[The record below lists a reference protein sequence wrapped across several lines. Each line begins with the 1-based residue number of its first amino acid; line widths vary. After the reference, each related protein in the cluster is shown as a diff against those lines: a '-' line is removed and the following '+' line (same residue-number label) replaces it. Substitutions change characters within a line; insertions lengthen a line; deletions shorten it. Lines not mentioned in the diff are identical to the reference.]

1 LTFNKFD
8 EKSADFCVLSNYFS
22 TMYSLVGRFCLSL
35 AHSPYARILALFFL
49 LLQACRNRDEDNQ
62 SPTIQVESPA
72 VGTIFYYLNTINV
85 RATILDEKQIESV
98 TLEVTNSSN
107 IQFLETKEFY
117 PTGKA
122 FDINYTITHNNL
134 YLPSGTYYI
143 KISATDGENESIAFR
158 EIQLIEA
165 PRLLERLFVIRALGG
180 NTAIDTLHD
189 NSLMP
194 CISYSQQYL
203 FGGIDSRTQQLVA
216 CSNDPSSLLS
226 YSYPEFEVLS
236 TSFPPTNETITA
248 FFHDKQHH
256 SFFWGTQQGNLW
268 RTTTSGT
275 QLFTSTGNAP
285 VHNISAHSNYILA
298 ETEGIT
304 NNYIH
309 VIRNDNGIIETVLSF
324 NWELKGIIELESENN
339 RVLLIGNENNASRF
353 SWLNLNTGAFNE
365 LFNFYDSSPVLSVCD
380 GSGNDFYAVHA
391 NGLAHYSNVLDN
403 YTINAALVPTKLV
416 YDDLQHVLFAV
427 NQDQL
432 QLLNET
438 GMNTLQTIATPGILD
453 VWLKYNK

>member
-1 LTFNKFD
+1 
-8 EKSADFCVLSNYFS
+8 
-22 TMYSLVGRFCLSL
+22 MYSLVGRFCLSL
-35 AHSPYARILALFFL
+35 AHSPYARILALFLL

-62 SPTIQVESPA
+62 APAIQVESPS
-72 VGTIFYYLNTINV
+72 VGSIFYYLNTINV
-85 RATILDEKQIESV
+85 RANVLDNKQIELI
-98 TLEVTNSSN
+98 TLEITDSEN
-107 IQFLETKEFY
+107 IRFLEPKEFY
-117 PTGKA
+117 PSSNV

-134 YLPSGTYYI
+134 YLPSGTYYV
-143 KISATDGENESIAFR
+143 KITATDGENESMVFR

-165 PRLLERLFVIRALGG
+165 PRVLERTFVARSLVG
-180 NTAIDTLHD
+180 TTTIDTLHN
-189 NSLMP
+189 NSLMQ
-194 CISYSQQYL
+194 CIDYSQQYL
-203 FGGIDSRTQQLVA
+203 YGGIDSRTQQLVV
-216 CSNDPSSLLS
+216 CSDEPSSLLS
-226 YSYPEFEVLS
+226 FSYPEFQPLS

-248 FFHDKQHH
+248 FFHDKKHQ

-268 RTTTSGT
+268 RTNASGT

-285 VHNISAHSNYILA
+285 VRTIGAHSNYILA

-324 NWELKGIIELESENN
+324 NWELKGIIELQSENN

-365 LFNFYDSSPVLSVCD
+365 VFNFYDSSPVLSVCD
-380 GSGNDFYAVHA
+380 GSGNDFYTVHA

-416 YDDLQHVLFAV
+416 HDDLQHVLFAV
-427 NQDQL
+427 NQDEL
-432 QLLNET
+432 LLLNET
-438 GMNTLQTIATPGILD
+438 GQNILQTIATPGILD